1 MFNMYQTL
9 NRREDD
15 NGDYS
20 SGSRRNSEVTGHDR
34 YYQERPR
41 PRRKKRRASHRSNSA
56 IEFDTDAMIYARN
69 AYARKKRSASIE
81 STVNS
86 SNNSNNGDERY
97 QFTNKLDSLTKLL
110 FNRMSVAKTNR
121 ENEIRNDSRT
131 YESLDQ
137 SSVTRDDDGEYLEL
151 ENRSRSRRRSVCDIY
166 FEDRSRVDKYWLI
179 VRDTLLKTNRLLTL
193 VPLNK
198 SGPLSICPTTKDV
211 LNKLFLALQHPYICP
226 VLDIEFIEFKAV
238 YHVILV
244 QPINHGSLKDLI
256 YGVGRNGWNADWDL
270 KYSSRGKALPLPQI
284 QQMGRQ
290 ILEALIFLK
299 ERGFPTVTHLHSGN
313 VVIQNGVARL
323 TGLENSLLG
332 FTSRIYP
339 IITSRL
345 TDNNSIESI
354 CFGHMLFEMCAGYE
368 LRTFK
373 PSETHYEDIDNY
385 PQVADLIKFIFN
397 QQNGYYPTIKELI
410 VQDLFRNI
418 ELREMRYI
426 QVDMFRPVLTPS
438 IVSFLENIKR
448 HTSGKRDMKTPIIPE
463 VQSPL

>member
-1 MFNMYQTL
+1 MDLCDNKHRELSQLLEL
-9 NRREDD
+9 NVENHRRI
-15 NGDYS
+15 YP
-20 SGSRRNSEVTGHDR
+20 T
-34 YYQERPR
+34 QLT
-41 PRRKKRRASHRSNSA
+41 RRAWNSTSNSHNHETYNSC
-56 IEFDTDAMIYARN
+56 IDCLFRLCRRFKLISSRLDA
-69 AYARKKRSASIE
+69 
-81 STVNS
+81 
-86 SNNSNNGDERY
+86 
-97 QFTNKLDSLTKLL
+97 NKCHNKYS
-110 FNRMSVAKTNR
+110 
-121 ENEIRNDSRT
+121 RNDSRT

-166 FEDRSRVDKYWLI
+166 FEDSARYNLIKQLHDVGSRVDKYWLI